1 MQTSRFL
8 RLICASM
15 PLLLTLAAAAT
26 ASAQT
31 EPAPVFQPASPPT
44 PVPVDEVVE
53 APTSVEG
60 NPTDSE
66 AVAVNL
72 PGTTPLE
79 PEEPQIDPEQVQL
92 EAFVDGVVESFRQR
106 DRINGV
112 TVGIFRGG
120 RPVLVRGY
128 GHAAL
133 DPVTPV
139 DPERHL
145 FRIASVTKTFT
156 YVAAM
161 QLVEQGKLSLDDAVN
176 ERLPERL
183 RVPDDGFP
191 EPILIRHLLTHTAG
205 YEDLALGH
213 LFVRDPAE
221 VLPADEYLIRHRPRR
236 VRPPGREAVYSNYSV
251 ALLGA
256 VVAHLSGMSIEDYA
270 ERHLFGPLGMART
283 TLREPGL
290 RDQRALDG
298 PLGAD
303 IVTGFTREAGAYV
316 AKPFE
321 HGSQLAAAGG
331 ALSTAPDMLRF
342 AAALL
347 GDGSVDGNRIL
358 SPDSSAAL
366 REVIFSNAE
375 GINGLAHGF
384 ITDRIGQHESFGHG
398 GATLYFHSNLVIVPS
413 LDLAVFI
420 STNTATGRRFAAEF
434 PIRLVEFLD
443 PESAA
448 PPPGVAGAPTADLS
462 AYAGTYLSNRR
473 PWRSPDAL
481 ILTLSGALT
490 TVTPSADALIVTSP
504 LETLRYLP
512 EGEHR
517 FREDGGHRRIAFL
530 TDDGG
535 AVRALA
541 APTGIL
547 VSDRIGPFGNPQ
559 MVLMAVLGA
568 VLIGIASLVRLVR
581 ASRKRPVRRPDALLP
596 QFVASIAS
604 LTWILFAVVATAAL
618 ATFAALGDETLFSY
632 PTRSWQVTLVIAPI
646 AALLTAIQALMLPL
660 VWRSRWRGFSKLVHT
675 LGVLWLAA
683 TVWLMWRWNLLG
695 GPV

>member
-1 MQTSRFL
+1 
-8 RLICASM
+8 
-15 PLLLTLAAAAT
+15 LLLGLLAGMGPAT
-26 ASAQT
+26 ATAQND
-31 EPAPVFQPASPPT
+31 PAPVFQPVAPPT
-44 PVPVDEVVE
+44 TVPDDATVE
-53 APTSVEG
+53 APALVETAPDG
-60 NPTDSE
+60 TVPGEGDVPATDLIGPPADAAPS
-66 AVAVNL
+66 AVDAD
-72 PGTTPLE
+72 
-79 PEEPQIDPEQVQL
+79 QARL
-92 EAFVDGVVESFRQR
+92 EAFVDGVVEAFRQR
-106 DRINGV
+106 DRIAGV
-112 TVGIFRGG
+112 TVGILRAG

-161 QLVEQGKLSLDDAVN
+161 QLIEQGKLSLDDAVN
-176 ERLPERL
+176 DRLPERL
-183 RVPDDGFP
+183 QVPDDGFP

-213 LFVRDPAE
+213 LFVRDPAA
-221 VLPADEYLIRHRPRR
+221 VLAADDYLIQHRPRR

-256 VVAHLSGMSIEDYA
+256 VVAHRSGMPIEDYV
-270 ERHLFGPLGMART
+270 ERELFGPLGMTRS

-290 RDQRALDG
+290 RDQRVLEG

-303 IVTGFTREAGAYV
+303 IATGFVREAGAYV
-316 AKPFE
+316 ARPFE
-321 HGSQLAAAGG
+321 HISQTAAAGG
-331 ALSTAPDMLRF
+331 ASSTAPDMLRF

-358 SPDSSAAL
+358 SPDSNAAL

-384 ITDRIGQHESFGHG
+384 ITDRIGQHDSFGHG
-398 GATLYFHSNLVIVPS
+398 GATLYFHSNLVMVPS

-443 PESAA
+443 PAA
-448 PPPGVAGAPTADLS
+448 RPSTPASGSDTSADLGR
-462 AYAGTYLSNRR
+462 YAGTYLSNRR

-481 ILTLSGALT
+481 LLTLSGAIT

-559 MVLMAVLGA
+559 MVLIAVLGA

-604 LTWILFAVVATAAL
+604 LTWILFAIVVGAAL
-618 ATFAALGDETLFSY
+618 ATFAAYGDETLFHY
-632 PTRSWQVTLVIAPI
+632 PTPSWQVALVMALVV
-646 AALLTAIQALMLPL
+646 AALTVIQLLMLPQ